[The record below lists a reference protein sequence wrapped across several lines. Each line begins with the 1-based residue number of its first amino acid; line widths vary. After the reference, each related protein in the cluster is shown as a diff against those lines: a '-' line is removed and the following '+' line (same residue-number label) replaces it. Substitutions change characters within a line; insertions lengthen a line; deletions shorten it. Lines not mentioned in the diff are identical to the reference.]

1 MCEYVAKGA
10 SAIEAKQRFRDI
22 ALYEPPVARL
32 FLFWLAFLD
41 LPCVNA
47 AQISIHFW
55 WYFAICIVSDVIYPL
70 VNFSSLVLAQFQ
82 TIL

>member
-55 WYFAICIVSDVIYPL
+55 
-70 VNFSSLVLAQFQ
+70 
-82 TIL
+82 